1 MIRWVNILL
10 ICTALPVFVSGQSL
24 RCIYED
30 MALKYYQ
37 ENDFLKAKA
46 YSDSTLSECPELFD
60 NDYVWHVRGY
70 IMYKVFFKVDNRSI
84 ESSAREESLEA
95 FYRSITLDSLKEE
108 QVAESK
114 RAINQIA
121 ITYWNDAANALRDT
135 NSFDQAIDFFNKFK
149 KAKQINSSNHD
160 LSKYDIAFYKSLG
173 NQYRTKYNNNK
184 KLYKEYIDLA
194 INSYKKVLEIDS
206 MEYSANF
213 NLGGVYHNLAVDI
226 ILNEIE
232 QAEDLELFFMLE
244 EKTIEYFNHAL
255 PYLKN
260 AYLVQPQNKQVVHG
274 MAAVYLS
281 LHDDE
286 KHLLYMNR
294 LKELQELEK
303 QKTNPTY
310 SSWDSNYQYAIGD
323 VVEYAGSFYKAVT
336 DSIGVA
342 PNSSSSDWEK
352 IQE

>member
-1 MIRWVNILL
+1 MIRWFNILL
-10 ICTALPVFVSGQSL
+10 ICTALPVFVTGQSL

-30 MALKYYQ
+30 MAIKYYQ

-46 YSDSTLSECPELFD
+46 YSDSTLSECPDLFD
-60 NDYVWHVRGY
+60 NSYVWHVRGY
-70 IMYKVFFKVDNRSI
+70 IMYQVFLKVDNRST

-121 ITYWNDAANALRDT
+121 KTYWNDAAKALEDT
-135 NSFDQAIDFFNKFK
+135 NSFDKAIDYYSKFK
-149 KAKQINSSNHD
+149 KTKQIYSSNQD
-160 LSKYDIAFYKSLG
+160 FSKYNIAFYQALG
-173 NQYRTKYNNNK
+173 NQYRAKYNNNK
-184 KLYKEYIDLA
+184 KLYKEYIDLS
-194 INSYKKVLEIDS
+194 INTYKKVLEIDS
-206 MEYSANF
+206 LEYSANY
-213 NLGGVYHNLAVDI
+213 NLGVIYHNLAVDI

-232 QAEDLELFFMLE
+232 LVEDLDLFLMFE
-244 EKTIEYFNHAL
+244 EKTIEYFNYAL

-260 AYLVQPQNKQVVHG
+260 AYLVQPQNKQVIQG
-274 MAAVYLS
+274 LAAVYLS

-286 KHLLYMNR
+286 KHHLYMNV
-294 LKELQELEK
+294 LKERQNSEK
-303 QKTNPTY
+303 EKNNPTY

-323 VVEYAGSFYKAVT
+323 IVEYAGSFYKAIT
-336 DSIGVA
+336 ASIGLT
-342 PNSSSSDWEK
+342 PNSSSADWEK